1 MNILV
6 TGGAGYIGSHV
17 VHELIDKGNRVTI
30 FDDLSTGNENNID
43 TRAKFFRGSTLIKSD
58 LEKVMKNRFD
68 GVIHL
73 AASKAAGESMLYPEK
88 YIINNLMGSY
98 NLLLACCKNNINN
111 FVFSSSAAVYGLPQY
126 IPLDE
131 NHPTIPINYYGE
143 TKLQIETNLIW
154 FNRLKNINYASL
166 RYFNAAGYDINGRIK
181 GKENNPQNLIPA
193 IMEAATGIRKKLFVF
208 GNDYKTKDG
217 TGVRDY
223 IHVNDLATAH
233 LKALNYL
240 IKSNNNLIINLAT
253 GIGHSVLDVIKETE
267 KISKNKIKYIITDRR
282 EGDAD
287 IIISKSIRSQKELKW
302 KPRYSDLETLIK
314 TTWNIYKK

>member
-131 NHPTIPINYYGE
+131 N
-143 TKLQIETNLIW
+143 LSLIH
-154 FNRLKNINYASL
+154 I
-166 RYFNAAGYDINGRIK
+166 
-181 GKENNPQNLIPA
+181 
-193 IMEAATGIRKKLFVF
+193 
-208 GNDYKTKDG
+208 
-217 TGVRDY
+217 
-223 IHVNDLATAH
+223 
-233 LKALNYL
+233 
-240 IKSNNNLIINLAT
+240 
-253 GIGHSVLDVIKETE
+253 
-267 KISKNKIKYIITDRR
+267 
-282 EGDAD
+282 
-287 IIISKSIRSQKELKW
+287 
-302 KPRYSDLETLIK
+302 
-314 TTWNIYKK
+314 